1 MFRGRNVLVSPV
13 PSGFFGKSLAVR
25 NQHTKQSLPC
35 PYTGIRIPLV
45 PRGLR
50 SALIRHTW
58 SHDEMSGIVILLFFT
73 AKALKIDVVIR
84 DLFVVNR
91 DIKNRD
97 SRYEDHESRFFRWE

>member
-1 MFRGRNVLVSPV
+1 MLVSPG
-13 PSGFFGKSLAVR
+13 PEASLGSPLALYNR
-25 NQHTKQSLPC
+25 HTKQSLPC
-35 PYTGIRIPLV
+35 PYTGIRIPLE

-97 SRYEDHESRFFRWE
+97 SRYGDHESRFFRWE